1 MAKINWLQHFDKHT
15 YNDWELKALKETKDD
30 QSKLIKSNPIEEIDF
45 PVFLN
50 QHNKKNTLRKP
61 FFSDPKWR
69 NGALIEV
76 HNDNENEANKK
87 CLDLLMKG
95 VDFILIDAKKTVDWK
110 NVLNGIQLEYINT
123 QINTKSFEN
132 SFDLLQSLNN
142 QAYKHQISFN
152 HDVSDIKSIP
162 ENILKFLKENQIK
175 LFYANGYGIQS
186 CGANTWEEIAYSLS
200 CAHEILLKLLNKGLS
215 IDEAAACI
223 HFSSGMGSNY
233 YFEISKIRSLKI
245 LWSKIINAYNPKHA
259 CSTNCFITAH
269 VGVVNK
275 SLDDPYTNVLRQT
288 TESMAAII
296 GGVDQIIVHP
306 YDEISIE
313 GKSDFSEQLGIN
325 ISLILKEE
333 SYFGNVS
340 DPLKG
345 SYLIDYLTN
354 EISEK
359 AWGLFNEL
367 EYFECTMSEDKKSFI
382 TNKVLKR
389 AEQRVKQINESDS
402 LLIGIN
408 AFKEQNVGQKKHI
421 ETREYLGMNC
431 LNFENYLRS

>member
-1 MAKINWLQHFDKHT
+1 MEKINWLQHFDKHS

-30 QSKLIKSNPIEEIDF
+30 HSKLLKLNPIEEIDF

-50 QHNKKNTLRKP
+50 QHNKKNTLKNP
-61 FFSDPKWR
+61 FFSDPIWR
-69 NGALIEV
+69 NGALVEV
-76 HNDNENEANKK
+76 NNESEANKK
-87 CLDLLMKG
+87 CLDLLMRG
-95 VDFILIDAKKTVDWK
+95 VDFILINAKKTVDWK
-110 NVLNGIQLEYINT
+110 NVLKGIELEYINT
-123 QINTKSFEN
+123 QISTKSFED
-132 SFDLLQSLNN
+132 SFDLIQILNN
-142 QAYKHQISFN
+142 QDYKQQISFN
-152 HDVSDIKSIP
+152 HDISDVKSIP
-162 ENILKFLKENQIK
+162 ENILTFLKENQIK
-175 LFYANGYGIQS
+175 MFYANGYGIQS

-200 CAHEILLKLLNKGLS
+200 CAHEMLLKLLNKGFS

-259 CSTNCFITAH
+259 CSGNCFITGH

-275 SLDDPYTNVLRQT
+275 SLDDPHTNVLRQT
-288 TESMAAII
+288 TESMAAVI

-306 YDEISIE
+306 YDETSIV

-359 AWGLFNEL
+359 AWMLFNEL
-367 EYFECTMSEDKKSFI
+367 EDFRSTMSEDKKSFI
-382 TNKVLKR
+382 SNKVLKR
-389 AEQRVKQINESDS
+389 AEQRISQINKNES

-408 AFKEQNVGQKKHI
+408 AFKEESIEQKKHI
-421 ETREYLGMNC
+421 DTRQYLDMNY